1 METYNYLLIYT
12 LGPATGPRYVKKKK
26 GVGMKKAYFNI
37 DGVRILELIKG
48 LKTNIPDDATF
59 SHFFLDPNRIT
70 GNYSD
75 YVSVVYSSDENERVP
90 EGGVFPRK
98 DIVAYGK

>member
-1 METYNYLLIYT
+1 
-12 LGPATGPRYVKKKK
+12 
-26 GVGMKKAYFNI
+26 MKKAYFNI
-37 DGVRILELIKG
+37 TGVRILELIKG

>member
-1 METYNYLLIYT
+1 
-12 LGPATGPRYVKKKK
+12 
-26 GVGMKKAYFNI
+26 MKKAYFNI
-37 DGVRILELIKG
+37 TGVHILELIKG

-70 GNYSD
+70 YNCND
-75 YVSVVYSSDENERVP
+75 YVSVVYSSDENECVQ

-98 DIVAYGK
+98 DIVAYGE